1 MDIQQEINKARKW
14 VEISKATLEQVIEE
28 GQPDEIIVY
37 QRNELSFYEDEL
49 NKLLKKRIMNLDRD
63 YYIAAITEEFPAD
76 GLSDEQ
82 YFKAVNEAIDKTI
95 SRYHNEVDLDWDIFE
110 QDLYCNVEEM
120 LSEAL
125 K

>member
-28 GQPDEIIVY
+28 GQPDEII
-37 QRNELSFYEDEL
+37 EYEREQLKKDEAIL
-49 NKLLKKRIMNLDRD
+49 DKLLKEAEMNIDRE
-63 YYIAAITEEFPAD
+63 YYIAAICEEFPAY

-95 SRYHNEVDLDWDIFE
+95 SQYHGEVDDWDMFE
-110 QDLYCNVEEM
+110 QDLRNNVEEM
-120 LSEAL
+120 LSNGI